1 MQQVST
7 DFIGPI
13 TQNKRRNISILFV
26 LESSC
31 KFVSFY
37 AVRRIAASVVLKCLN
52 RSYFPAYGAPNSI
65 VTENASVFRSKRAE
79 YKCFRWWL
87 VHIFTKSYY
96 PQRSLTE
103 RVIRNIKI
111 GVEDLSPPNAEHLER
126 GFPIQSFRF

>member
-37 AVRRIAASVVLKCLN
+37 AVRRFAALAVIDCFKM
-52 RSYFPAYGAPNSI
+52 RYFPTYVNPNSI
-65 VTENASVFRSKRAE
+65 VNDNAK
-79 YKCFRWWL
+79 
-87 VHIFTKSYY
+87 
-96 PQRSLTE
+96 
-103 RVIRNIKI
+103 VI
-111 GVEDLSPPNAEHLER
+111 
-126 GFPIQSFRF
+126 